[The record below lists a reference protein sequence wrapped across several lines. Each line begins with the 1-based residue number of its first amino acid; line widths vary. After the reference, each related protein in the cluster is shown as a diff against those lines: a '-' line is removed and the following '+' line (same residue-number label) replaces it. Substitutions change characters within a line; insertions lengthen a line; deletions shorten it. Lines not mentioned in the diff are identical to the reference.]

1 MKFSIDKHDKYVLI
15 QIDEDRLD
23 TLFAPALKSEFVVL
37 NAAGFRNMIVDL
49 SKVKY
54 VDSSGLSS
62 ILIGNRLCSNVG
74 GSFVV
79 SCLQPNV
86 QKLIEISQL
95 QTILNIVPT
104 NQEATDF
111 VFIEEIERDL
121 SRNEDV

>member
-15 QIDEDRLD
+15 KIEEDRLD
-23 TLFAPALKSEFVVL
+23 TLVAPALKSELVVL
-37 NAAGFRNMIVDL
+37 NAAGFRNIIVDL
-49 SKVKY
+49 SKIKY
-54 VDSSGLSS
+54 ADSSGLSS
-62 ILIGNRLCSNVG
+62 ILIGNRLCAGVG
-74 GSFVV
+74 GSFVI
-79 SCLQPNV
+79 SRLQPSV

-121 SRNEDV
+121 NRDEEA